1 MKKMGR
7 PWVAAFVVSL
17 LPLSFLVSTYFGIE
31 VPNEDLF
38 LYISLGLGL
47 LCTIPIWGA
56 AINRSKAGKHRQ
68 DWLSLSTIFIA
79 YGYAL
84 VIQDLK
90 FYWQP
95 LALTSVL
102 LLGGWIQHFQITKV
116 FGSARK
122 FSKLLPQKASII
134 DGREIEHVD
143 VSDLEIG
150 QVILVRPGS
159 SIPAD
164 GYVIQG
170 QSQVSQSAIT
180 GELEAVFKMPGDW
193 VLAGSENLAGRGS
206 QHGPLTIRVSAVG
219 TDLLVHELEASVD
232 LTNVASAKYT
242 RFGMIG
248 TNLLT
253 LLAIAGSMVM
263 GGFVLVMNQNP
274 VSQFDLVIGFLAS
287 AQVAL
292 VALAAPLASAASSI
306 KAANLGVLVRDRKDF
321 ELLTKVNHVVFN
333 KTGTLTR
340 GYNSVGSIH
349 LARNTSIGS
358 EDELLALAAA
368 VEMGTSHELGH
379 LLIQEAAK
387 RGLEL
392 PRVTDIAPIPGLGVS
407 ASFDGSLVQVG
418 NAGMVN
424 VSGIN
429 MNPYDL
435 FRVSSAYQEGSS
447 VVFVSIDE
455 LLVGYVEFPD
465 EIRANSPQAIVELSG
480 KLAITVLS
488 GDATAV
494 VEKVTKSLGLEEYA
508 AEVLSTRKA
517 DWIKERRASGSRIL
531 LVADGH
537 YDSASLSEAD
547 VALAFGAGHDIHLSS
562 ANLVQISQD
571 PLTVARLVAL
581 AKKTQARTL
590 RNIIFGLFI
599 SLGLMAAGVF
609 GLMAPILALVGVV
622 TSWALNSSIVRLV
635 K

>member
-1 MKKMGR
+1 MKKSGR
-7 PWVAAFVVSL
+7 PWLAAFMLSL
-17 LPLSFLVSTYFGIE
+17 VPLAFLSAAFFEIK
-31 VPNEDLF
+31 VPDEDLF
-38 LYISLGLGL
+38 LYLSLSLGL
-47 LCTIPIWGA
+47 LCTLPMWGA
-56 AINRSKAGKHRQ
+56 AIKRAKLGKHRQ
-68 DWLSLSTIFIA
+68 DWLSLSATLIT

-84 VIQDLK
+84 VLQDVK

-102 LLGGWIQHFQITKV
+102 LLGGWIQHQQVTKV
-116 FGSARK
+116 YSSVRK
-122 FSKLLPQKASII
+122 FSTLLPTKASII

-143 VSDLEIG
+143 ASELEIG
-150 QVILVRPGS
+150 QVVLVRPGS

-170 QSQVSQSAIT
+170 QSLVSQTKIT
-180 GELEAVFKMPGDW
+180 GEVDDIPKVPGDW
-193 VLAGSENLAGRGS
+193 VLAGSENVAGRGS

-219 TDLLVHELEASVD
+219 GDLLVHELEASVD
-232 LTNVASAKYT
+232 LTNSTSAKYT
-242 RFGMIG
+242 RFGLVG
-248 TNLLT
+248 ANLLT
-253 LLAIAGSMVM
+253 LLAIAGSLVM
-263 GGFVLVMNQNP
+263 GGFVLIMGHDP
-274 VSQFDLVIGFLAS
+274 VADFPMVVGFLVA
-287 AQVAL
+287 AQVATL
-292 VALAAPLASAASSI
+292 ALAAPLASAASSI
-306 KAANLGVLVRDRKDF
+306 KAANMGVLVRDRQDF

-333 KTGTLTR
+333 KTGILTR
-340 GYNSVGSIH
+340 GYQALGPIH

-379 LLIQEAAK
+379 LIIQEAAK

-407 ASFDGSLVQVG
+407 AIFDGSLVQVG

-429 MNPYDL
+429 MNPYDM
-435 FRVSSAYQEGSS
+435 FRVSNAYQEGSS

-455 LLVGYVEFPD
+455 LLVGYFEFPD
-465 EIRANSPQAIVELSG
+465 EIRANSQQVIVELSG
-480 KLAITVLS
+480 RLAITVLS
-488 GDATAV
+488 GDATGV
-494 VEKVTKSLGLEEYA
+494 VEKVTKTLGLEEYA

-517 DWIKERRASGSRIL
+517 DWIKERRASGSRVL

-537 YDSASLSEAD
+537 YDSAALSEAD
-547 VALAFGAGHDIHLSS
+547 VALAFGAGHDVHLSS

-571 PLTVARLVAL
+571 PLTVARLLSL

-590 RNIIFGLFI
+590 RNIVFGLFV

-609 GLMAPILALVGVV
+609 GLVPPILALIGVLS
-622 TSWALNSSIVRLV
+622 SWALNSSIVRLA